1 MSTERRKT
9 LLDLLPGELA
19 ELARVEGLPAY
30 RGHQLAQALY
40 AQRVAEVGEITTLPK
55 ALRERWTRDP
65 GLPVLEEAHA
75 APAGDG
81 SVKYLFDLHDGARI
95 EAVALPRE
103 DGNYTY
109 CLSSQVGCRMACVFC
124 ATGRMGIIR
133 QLTAGEIVGQVLA
146 LQRRHPGASK
156 PNLVFMGMGEP
167 LDNVDELL
175 RALRILT
182 HPEALGLGAR
192 RITVSTSGLVDGIR
206 RLAELDRPIGLAVS
220 LTTGIEEE
228 RRRLMPVAARI
239 PMDELLRV
247 AAEYGRRFHRK
258 VTLECAVI
266 ADQNDTE
273 EHARRLLA
281 LARRGPFKVN
291 LIPLNPIEAFEGRR
305 PDLDRVARMADV
317 LWRGSVVATV
327 RDSQG
332 RDVQG
337 ACGQLLYRQE
347 RREGAP
353 RGRAV

>member
-1 MSTERRKT
+1 MDTAEHRT
-9 LLDLLPGELA
+9 LLDLLPEELV
-19 ELARVEGLPAY
+19 ELARGEGLPAY
-30 RGHQLAQALY
+30 RGRQLTEALYRQKAQA
-40 AQRVAEVGEITTLPK
+40 VEEITTLPK
-55 ALRERWTRDP
+55 DLRQRWSQSP

-75 APAGDG
+75 TPAPDG

-95 EAVALPRE
+95 EAVALPRQ
-103 DGNYTY
+103 DGNFTY

-124 ATGRMGIIR
+124 ATGKMGIIR
-133 QLTAGEIVGQVLA
+133 QLSAGEIVGQVLA

-182 HPEALGLGAR
+182 HEDGVGLGAR

-206 RLAELDRPIGLAVS
+206 RLAEMDRPIGLAVS

-247 AAEYGRRFHRK
+247 AADYGRRFHRK

-266 ADQNDTE
+266 AGQNDTE

-291 LIPLNPIEAFEGRR
+291 LIPLNPIEDFDGGR
-305 PDLDRVARMADV
+305 PDVDRVARMADV
-317 LWRGSVVATV
+317 LWQGSVVATV

-337 ACGQLLYRQE
+337 ACGQLLHRQE